1 MKKVISLLMSFILIF
16 TALVPAYA
24 ADMSAKLTPS
34 ATEVEQGEEFTVAL
48 NVTCGDK
55 ISSGAVE
62 VTVSDKFTVTN
73 GEWDVSGAM
82 LSDYG
87 VDTGKGVC
95 AFSSAKVAEG
105 DIFTLTLKAK
115 NDATGSGD
123 ITIKVTYKNGS
134 KVVGEATAT
143 TTVSIKTP
151 ACAHNNVETLASVAA
166 TCTTD
171 GKTEGKVC
179 KDCGAVLVEQ
189 KTVAKL
195 GHNFNGEM
203 KDNNDGT
210 HSYKCTND
218 GCSEY
223 GKTAAHSGDW
233 ACNDT
238 QHWKECACGT
248 KIETGDHTGGTATCT
263 KKAVCSECGKEY
275 GELAA
280 HTEVTDAAKAPT
292 CTETGLTAGKHCS
305 VCGEVLVKQEVVA
318 ALGHGYGEWTETKA
332 PNCTEAGEKA
342 CTCATCG
349 DTKTE
354 AIAAL
359 GHSYGEWTETK
370 APTCTEAGEKTCT
383 CATCGDVKTEAIP
396 ALGHTTE
403 GEWTETKAPTCT
415 EAGVKTNTCTI
426 CEATVEEAIPALGHD
441 FKDGKC
447 TVCGA
452 ADPNFKPADNTKP
465 ADTTKPETGDAGIA
479 VWVTLLAVTALF
491 GTAIVVKKR
500 HA

>member
-34 ATEVEQGEEFTVAL
+34 ATEVEQGEEFTVVL
-48 NVTCGDK
+48 NVTCGDD
-55 ISSGAVE
+55 ITSGAIA
-62 VTVSDKFTVTN
+62 VTASDKFTVTKGKWSLCDDVLMKNYDSKNDN
-73 GEWDVSGAM
+73 G
-82 LSDYG
+82 
-87 VDTGKGVC
+87 
-95 AFSSAKVAEG
+95 AFMFDPEDAQAVEG
-105 DIFTLTLKAK
+105 NIFTLTLKAK

-123 ITIKVTYKNGS
+123 IAIEVTYKNGS
-134 KVVGEATAT
+134 TVVGKTTAT

-151 ACAHNNVETLASVAA
+151 ACAHNNVETLAAVAA

-280 HTEVTDAAKAPT
+280 HTEVADEAVAPT
-292 CTETGLTAGKHCS
+292 CTKTGLTAGKHCS
-305 VCGEVLVKQEVVA
+305 VCGEVLVKQEVV
-318 ALGHGYGEWTETKA
+318 
-332 PNCTEAGEKA
+332 
-342 CTCATCG
+342 
-349 DTKTE
+349 
-354 AIAAL
+354 AAL

-452 ADPNFKPADNTKP
+452 ADPNFKPADDTKPADNTKP